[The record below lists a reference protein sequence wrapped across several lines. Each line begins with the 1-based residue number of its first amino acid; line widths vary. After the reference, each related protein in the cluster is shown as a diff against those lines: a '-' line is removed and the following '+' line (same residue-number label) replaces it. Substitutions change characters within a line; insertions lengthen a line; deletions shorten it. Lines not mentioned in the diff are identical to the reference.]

1 MMITVRRYRP
11 DDAPVLW
18 TVFYSAIRETA
29 AKDYSPEQ
37 IAAWAPE
44 SFDDALWAQ
53 RMTGIAPFVA
63 ERDGV
68 VVGYADVQANGYVD
82 HFFVA
87 GHAGRQGV
95 GSHLMQQIHAHAD
108 SMGVTSL
115 FSDVSITAR
124 PFFEHWGFAVEQQQS
139 LVVAGVRLTNYR
151 MRKAQLTHNGAD
163 ALDPLARVR
172 GRGSL

>member
-1 MMITVRRYRP
+1 
-11 DDAPVLW
+11 LW
-18 TVFYSAIRETA
+18 AVFFSAIRETA

-44 SFDDALWAQ
+44 SFDESRWAH
-53 RMTGIAPFVA
+53 RMAGIAPFVA

-68 VVGYADVQANGYVD
+68 VVGYADVQATGYID

-95 GSHLMQQIHAHAD
+95 GSQLMQRIHAHAE
-108 SMGVTSL
+108 SVRMTSL

-124 PFFEHWGFAVEQQQS
+124 PFFEHWGFAVEQQQR
-139 LVVAGVRLTNYR
+139 LVVAGISLTNYR
-151 MRKAQLTHNGAD
+151 MRKDQLTHNGAV
-163 ALDPLARVR
+163 ALDPLARVS